1 MMDIAILLAVQHPI
15 RNKMVR
21 QKGDISMRNGFMKGV
36 MIGGLVAVSVGF
48 MMNTDI
54 MSNRT
59 RRKMIRSGRNLVRK
73 ASNVICDAVD
83 LFR

>member
-54 MSNRT
+54 ISNRT
-59 RRKMIRSGRNLVRK
+59 RRKMVRSGRNLVRK

>member
-1 MMDIAILLAVQHPI
+1 MMDIAILLAMQHPI

-59 RRKMIRSGRNLVRK
+59 RRKMVRSGRNLVRK

>member
-1 MMDIAILLAVQHPI
+1 MDIAILLAVQHPI

-59 RRKMIRSGRNLVRK
+59 RRKMVRSGRNLVRK

>member
-1 MMDIAILLAVQHPI
+1 MDIAILLAVQHPI

-59 RRKMIRSGRNLVRK
+59 RRKMVRSGRNFVRK

>member
-59 RRKMIRSGRNLVRK
+59 RRKMVRSGRNLVRK

>member
-1 MMDIAILLAVQHPI
+1 
-15 RNKMVR
+15 
-21 QKGDISMRNGFMKGV
+21 MKGV

-59 RRKMIRSGRNLVRK
+59 RRKMVRSGRNLVRK